1 MNIRFICSLRSFFR
15 FLVEHGV
22 HVNQQ
27 NKVGK
32 KGNMKKTGLRLTV
45 TQFVFDCWIWF
56 HSVSENI
63 DWDLIFPSKGGR
75 WWFFVYKKMTS
86 VFDEL

>member
-1 MNIRFICSLRSFFR
+1 MT
-15 FLVEHGV
+15 
-22 HVNQQ
+22 
-27 NKVGK
+27 KV
-32 KGNMKKTGLRLTV
+32 GLRLTV

-63 DWDLIFPSKGGR
+63 DWDLIFPSKGGGGG
-75 WWFFVYKKMTS
+75 FFVFKQMTI